1 MCLCVCKYYTRGG
14 GWYLAIVLELSSCTN
29 RVKHGEDS
37 DADHELLKLVGLG
50 AVVLHDCPDAEQR
63 DEAGQQEDRAERQ
76 VDEQRRQHETAQH
89 LHVPQPHVADSRQD
103 VTCNHKLG

>member
-1 MCLCVCKYYTRGG
+1 MKIVARGE
-14 GWYLAIVLELSSCTN
+14 LAIVLELYCCTD

-37 DADHELLKLVGLG
+37 DADHELLQLVGLG
-50 AVVLHDCPDAEQR
+50 AVMLHDRPDAEQR

-89 LHVPQPHVADSRQD
+89 LHVPQAHVADSRQD
-103 VTCNHKLG
+103 VTCDNNKTSSVS